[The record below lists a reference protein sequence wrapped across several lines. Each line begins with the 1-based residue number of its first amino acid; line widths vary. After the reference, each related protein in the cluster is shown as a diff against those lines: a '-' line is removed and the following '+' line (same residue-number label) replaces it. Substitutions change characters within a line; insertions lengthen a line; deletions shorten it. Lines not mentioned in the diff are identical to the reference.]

1 MNLQQAMK
9 LLGITQEDD
18 EREIKRKYH
27 KMISR
32 FHPDSLNKAGAAHI
46 QRAQEIIKELVS
58 NGIDKNLFTYRGFGG
73 TKPVADNSTPQGRAL
88 NRRVEIIIMPK
99 GSYILRE

>member
-1 MNLQQAMK
+1 MNRQQAMK

-32 FHPDSLNKAGAAHI
+32 FHPDSLNEVGEAHI
-46 QRAQEIIKELVS
+46 QRAQETVLSGCLWKIYVGS
-58 NGIDKNLFTYRGFGG
+58 GGRGF
-73 TKPVADNSTPQGRAL
+73 RAF
-88 NRRVEIIIMPK
+88 
-99 GSYILRE
+99 SYKYSSCSRSPP

>member
-1 MNLQQAMK
+1 MNRQQAMK

-32 FHPDSLNKAGAAHI
+32 FHPDSLNEVGEAHI
-46 QRAQEIIKELVS
+46 QH
-58 NGIDKNLFTYRGFGG
+58 
-73 TKPVADNSTPQGRAL
+73 
-88 NRRVEIIIMPK
+88 RR
-99 GSYILRE
+99 

>member
-1 MNLQQAMK
+1 MNRQQAMK

-32 FHPDSLNKAGAAHI
+32 FHPDSLNEVGEAHI
-46 QRAQEIIKELVS
+46 QVH
-58 NGIDKNLFTYRGFGG
+58 
-73 TKPVADNSTPQGRAL
+73 
-88 NRRVEIIIMPK
+88 RR
-99 GSYILRE
+99 

>member
-32 FHPDSLNKAGAAHI
+32 FHPDSLSEVEEVHI
-46 QRAQEIIKELVS
+46 QRAQEINE
-58 NGIDKNLFTYRGFGG
+58 
-73 TKPVADNSTPQGRAL
+73 A
-88 NRRVEIIIMPK
+88 
-99 GSYILRE
+99 